1 MNFRLTHALSH
12 STGQYKTRPEDFQVD
27 EIPAYEACGEGE
39 HLFVRIEKTNLTTVE
54 AASLLAKAAK
64 LPESSPSWAGLKD
77 KLALCSQTLCL
88 PAQAEDALAQFS
100 HPALRI
106 LSMKRHRNK
115 LRTGHLLANRFRIVL
130 RKLSNVQ
137 AAILCFEQLLKTGFP
152 NFFGQQRFGQDN
164 LRRGFALL
172 KKERFIRW
180 NAFQK
185 KMYLS
190 TVQSALF
197 NHLLNQRLQEGTFFT
212 VLEGDVLKKYETGGE
227 FVCRNAHEDQVRFE
241 QFELSTT
248 GPIYGPK
255 MTFPEGETAD
265 KEALALAAFNLS
277 PGDFKRTD
285 YLSRGTRR
293 PLRALLKEASFE
305 AEENQLTLSFTL
317 APGCYATSVIHELM
331 DEAPCSQTGPD

>member
-1 MNFRLTHALSH
+1 VSYRLTHALIH
-12 STGQYKTRPEDFQVD
+12 SAGQYKTCPEDFQVE

-39 HLFVRIEKTNLTTVE
+39 HLFVEIEKINLTTPE
-54 AASLLAKAAK
+54 AASLLAKAAN

-77 KLALCSQTLCL
+77 KVALCRQTLCL
-88 PAQAEDALAQFS
+88 PAQAENALLEFS
-100 HPALRI
+100 NPALRI

-115 LRTGHLLANRFRIVL
+115 LRTGHLKANRFQIVL
-130 RKLSNVQ
+130 RQLDNVS
-137 AAILCFEQLLKTGFP
+137 AAVLCFEQLLKTGFP

-172 KKERFIRW
+172 KQERFIRW

-190 TVQSALF
+190 AVQSELF
-197 NHLLNQRLQEGTFFT
+197 NRLLSQRLEEGTFFT

-227 FVCRNAHEDQVRFE
+227 FVCQNAGEDQLRFE
-241 QFELSTT
+241 QFELSPT

-255 MTFPEGETAD
+255 MTFPEGETAK
-265 KEALALAAFNLS
+265 KEAAMLAELHLS
-277 PGDFKRTD
+277 LQDFKRVK
-285 YLSRGTRR
+285 YLSQGTRR

-305 AEENQLTLSFTL
+305 AQENQLRLSFTL
-317 APGCYATSVIHELM
+317 APGCYATSVIHELI
-331 DEAPCSQTGPD
+331 DEVQP

>member
-1 MNFRLTHALSH
+1 VNHRLTHALIH
-12 STGQYKTRPEDFQVD
+12 STGQYKTCPEDFQV
-27 EIPAYEACGEGE
+27 EEVPAYEACGEGE

-77 KLALCSQTLCL
+77 KFAVCRQTLCL
-88 PAQAEDALAQFS
+88 PAQAEDALALFS
-100 HPALRI
+100 DPALRI

-115 LRTGHLLANRFRIVL
+115 LRTGHLQANRFRIVL
-130 RKLSNVQ
+130 RELSNVS
-137 AAILCFEQLLKTGFP
+137 AAIFCFEQLLKTGFP

-172 KKERFIRW
+172 QQERPIRW

-190 TVQSALF
+190 AVQSELF
-197 NHLLNQRLQEGTFFT
+197 NRLLNQRLQEGTFFT

-227 FVCRNAHEDQVRFE
+227 FVCRNAGEDQERFE
-241 QFELSTT
+241 QWELSPT

-255 MTFPEGETAD
+255 MTFPEGKTAD
-265 KEALALAAFNLS
+265 KEAAALAGLNLS
-277 PGDFKRTD
+277 PKDFKRTD
-285 YLSRGTRR
+285 YLSRGARR
-293 PLRALLKEASFE
+293 PFRALLKEASFL
-305 AEENQLTLSFTL
+305 AEENRLTLSFTL
-317 APGCYATSVIHELM
+317 APGCYATSVIHEMM
-331 DEAPCSQTGPD
+331 DEAQR